1 MVVLH
6 HREGMRNRVIPTKMT
21 SLSNALHLCPRPLP
35 LRVCVGLQGKV
46 LATGK
51 VEVDHQVRRPLW
63 AEGVNDLLRQLKEH
77 TLLAIDT
84 IHHRDPNPML
94 GLQQVTAR
102 RWVEEAE
109 AVEPLE
115 EQGRACTLR

>member
-6 HREGMRNRVIPTKMT
+6 HRGGMRNRVIPTKT
-21 SLSNALHLCPRPLP
+21 TNLSSALRLCPRPLP

-63 AEGVNDLLRQLKEH
+63 AEGANDLLRQLKER
-77 TLLAIDT
+77 TLLAIDIT
-84 IHHRDPNPML
+84 HHPAPNPTP

-109 AVEPLE
+109 AVEQLAE
-115 EQGRACTLR
+115 RVRACTLR